1 MKTKLFFTIL
11 LASMIWF
18 TSCKTTQDTSL
29 PMLTISLVETPHT
42 PNLNISFYNG
52 ESYNYPTFAL
62 WIENLEGDYIKTI
75 YVTKSYASGIFGHE
89 LVGDSIWKKTPG
101 PSFQPAALPYWSY
114 KKGLIDGEHLIPTPE
129 HPFVDAYTGATPEQN
144 FELKTSTN
152 LDNKFKILLEVN
164 QSWDWN
170 EYWTNDKFPESK
182 AYSYSAQPS
191 LIYEVEINNEHEV
204 FYMNPVGH
212 SDPKGENGKLYSNIS
227 TLTTAKGIFKM
238 IKVESLKN

>member
-1 MKTKLFFTIL
+1 MKTKTLFTIL
-11 LASMIWF
+11 LASFIWM
-18 TSCKTTQDTSL
+18 TSCKTTKETNL
-29 PMLTISLVETPHT
+29 PMLSISLVETSQN

-62 WIENLEGDYIKTI
+62 WIENLEGEYIKTI

-101 PSFQPAALPYWSY
+101 PSFQPAALPYWTFR
-114 KKGLIDGEHLIPTPE
+114 KGLIDGKQLIPTPE

-144 FELKTSTN
+144 FELKTSTEHT
-152 LDNKFKILLEVN
+152 DKFKLVLEVN

-182 AYSYSAQPS
+182 AYRYSAQPS
-191 LIYEVEINNEHEV
+191 LIYEVEINKDHKE
-204 FYMNPVGH
+204 FYMNPIGH
-212 SDPKGENGKLYSNIS
+212 SNPKGEDGKLYSNIS
-227 TLTTAKGIFKM
+227 TLTTAKNIFKM
-238 IKVESLKN
+238 IKIKTL